1 MSKINYLTP
10 EGYEKLRSELDHLKT
25 VGRREAAAAI
35 AEARDKGDL
44 SENAEYDAAKDAQGM
59 MEARISEME
68 KTLSNARVL
77 DKSELDTDKVTVLS
91 TVRLKDNKRG
101 KEVSY
106 QLVSSSEASFK
117 ERKISVDSPIGA
129 GLLGKRVGDTAEI
142 ETPGGKLSFEVLEI
156 SIE

>member
-1 MSKINYLTP
+1 MCATCCP
-10 EGYEKLRSELDHLKT
+10 GPDHRGDRLDT
-25 VGRREAAAAI
+25 
-35 AEARDKGDL
+35 
-44 SENAEYDAAKDAQGM
+44 
-59 MEARISEME
+59 ARISEME